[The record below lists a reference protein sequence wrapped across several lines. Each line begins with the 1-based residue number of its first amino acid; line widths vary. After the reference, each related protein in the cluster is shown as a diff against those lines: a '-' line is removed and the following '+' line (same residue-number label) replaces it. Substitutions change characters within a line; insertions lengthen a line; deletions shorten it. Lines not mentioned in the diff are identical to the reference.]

1 MILFYNSYGKIFTSD
16 ILSLST
22 IVSLVFLFLLIF
34 IPLFIAYST
43 EDFWQR
49 LKICQEQPYVKLNK
63 KFFISTLELEENSKV
78 NSSKFYT
85 SSNEINSQLLSL
97 SDNETDYLLKGVTI
111 GISNIDE
118 NGDSYNDK
126 IEIKLSFVLPDVQTK
141 LKNIKMMFFFD
152 YYLIKKAR
160 FYTESMMYLD
170 IDTPNGENRIVMN
183 GELVLKQKSPIAQ
196 MSIPKVLK
204 DKYLFGDDR
213 ESPYDMLALYNKYSS
228 KNITTKFEGDV
239 FLSPNN
245 TNNTNSKVD
254 IILNVYIPKSQD
266 VLYYASVAETIK
278 EAWIQYIYFFIPIY
292 FLIHFILSF
301 ILRNRVFPC
310 SVQSD
315 IEGDEQDIY

>member
-63 KFFISTLELEENSKV
+63 KFFISTLELEENSTV
-78 NSSKFYT
+78 YSSKFYT

-126 IEIKLSFVLPDVQTK
+126 IEIKLSFIPTTK

-170 IDTPNGENRIVMN
+170 IDTPNSENRIVMN

-245 TNNTNSKVD
+245 NNNNKVD

>member
-22 IVSLVFLFLLIF
+22 IVSLVFLCLLLF

-63 KFFISTLELEENSKV
+63 KFFISTLEENSNV
-78 NSSKFYT
+78 YSSKFYT

-97 SDNETDYLLKGVTI
+97 ADNENDYLLKGVTI

-126 IEIKLSFVLPDVQTK
+126 IEIKLSFLVTDDETK

-245 TNNTNSKVD
+245 NNNNKVD

-266 VLYYASVAETIK
+266 VLYYASIAETIK

>member
-22 IVSLVFLFLLIF
+22 IVSLVFLCLLIF

-63 KFFISTLELEENSKV
+63 KFFISTLEENSGV
-78 NSSKFYT
+78 YSSKFYT

-97 SDNETDYLLKGVTI
+97 ADNEIDYLLKGVTI

-126 IEIKLSFVLPDVQTK
+126 IEIKLSFVLPNAQTK

-204 DKYLFGDDR
+204 DKYLFGNDR

-245 TNNTNSKVD
+245 GNDKKVD

>member
-63 KFFISTLELEENSKV
+63 KFFISTLEENSAV
-78 NSSKFYT
+78 YSSKFYT

-97 SDNETDYLLKGVTI
+97 ADNENDYLLKGVTI

-170 IDTPNGENRIVMN
+170 IDTPKGENRIVMN

-245 TNNTNSKVD
+245 NNNNKVD

>member
-63 KFFISTLELEENSKV
+63 KFFISTLEENSDV
-78 NSSKFYT
+78 YSSKFYT

-97 SDNETDYLLKGVTI
+97 ADNENDYLLKGVTI

-118 NGDSYNDK
+118 NGDSFNDK
-126 IEIKLSFVLPDVQTK
+126 IEIKISFIPTTT

-170 IDTPNGENRIVMN
+170 IDTPNGENRLILN
-183 GELVLKQKSPIAQ
+183 GELKLKQKSPIAQ
-196 MSIPKVLK
+196 MSLPRVIK
-204 DKYLFGDDR
+204 DDYLFGIDR

-228 KNITTKFEGDV
+228 KNITTKFEGDI
-239 FLSPNN
+239 FLSRYNVENN
-245 TNNTNSKVD
+245 GNGNNKVD
-254 IILNVYIPKSQD
+254 ITLNVYIPKSQD

-278 EAWIQYIYFFIPIY
+278 EAWIQYIYLFIPIY
-292 FLIHFILSF
+292 FLIHFILGF

-315 IEGDEQDIY
+315 IEGDVQDIY